1 LRPAPPVYS
10 IPFFFLE
17 SKESR
22 QSRERKEKKKLLRLG
37 HKEYSTCLGFY
48 PYSLTAG
55 YVMLENLPI
64 LHIFFAQFAITAAAG
79 FSVPSSFGI
88 PCCDVVCCL
97 VVAEGVA
104 TPFLA

>member
-1 LRPAPPVYS
+1 
-10 IPFFFLE
+10 
-17 SKESR
+17 
-22 QSRERKEKKKLLRLG
+22 
-37 HKEYSTCLGFY
+37 
-48 PYSLTAG
+48 
-55 YVMLENLPI
+55 MLENLPI
-64 LHIFFAQFAITAAAG
+64 LHIFFAQFAVTAAAG